1 MKSNND
7 FESHTALKSRKG
19 LKFFSALSMALPIF
33 MQSGQK
39 IFADGHHYL
48 EVNSIPVNVKILQ
61 NSFGERKGQM
71 ARVYS
76 IAGGF
81 WEDQHKGIHGK
92 VGDRD
97 MRFYCL
103 EPNKVTPGPGTT
115 SKYKGKQATKAVKR
129 VLMVGF
135 GANSAEEMG
144 FPGKSSE
151 AEYATQVAVW
161 LACGAIRSDI
171 KWLNPTAHKIFNYIQ
186 SEAKKIKDTGATKL
200 KLTASNVNKEKG
212 TATIMPTLTENGEK
226 KAGEGT
232 LKLTGMTATQEGH
245 AVTNKAK
252 ANYAIKVK
260 LTDPAGGKGSLSMTV
275 TGRSLKAP
283 MYNADS
289 GNSQDTVSFVA
300 VPSDKIT
307 KTWSFETPEKP
318 PTSHKSPIHKSPI
331 KAMFDLKK
339 NDDEGD
345 QVDQAKFDVYESDS
359 SWSQG
364 KFIGTITT
372 NKNGVARSGE
382 LVPGYYIAIE
392 RSTGKN
398 LDVDKTPVH
407 IDLTEANL
415 KENAKVTH
423 VQAPDGKSY
432 DLYHLDVDGPI
443 NNHKKPKITS
453 KLTNLEDNTQFAQP
467 IHGPVA
473 LNEHLYFSH
482 LVGTVTYNVRAWLMD
497 KTTGQPV
504 TINGQ
509 KIEASKTIGSRNNDT
524 NDDGIEDQTDLQLK
538 IPDASSL
545 AGHDIVAYSEIA
557 RSDKPDHWTA
567 LHEDIN
573 DKQETVHFSKPS
585 IHTNAVNAET
595 NGKKLQP
602 TDGETINDTVTYKE
616 LIPGKTYTLKGIVM
630 DKETGKAVLN
640 NGQKVEFTKT
650 FTANDANGEVTAS
663 VKFDA
668 HHYRNHRLVVFES
681 LYYTDYLLTDHRD
694 INDVNQSLD
703 VTNPQLHTTLSDNTQ
718 KLVSP
723 KALNTVEDVIR
734 YTDLIPGQT
743 YSVRGKLIDQVTG
756 APVMKRGV
764 PVMATATFKP
774 NMANGT
780 VTLTFVFDG
789 TQYTGHHLTAFE
801 SLYTNGR
808 ILVEHANLDD
818 ASQTISVDNKHD
830 NITPTPIPV
839 PTPTPGGGGSTIINN
854 NNNNNNNNNS
864 SNNGNNNNGN
874 NGNNSSNNGS
884 NNSANNGSN
893 NSGNNG
899 ANNGN
904 NGANNAGN
912 NGNNGYTGSNNA
924 GNNGN
929 NGYTGSNNAGNN
941 GNNGYTGSNNA
952 GSNDANNSNNG
963 ANNQQ
968 AVANNGN
975 SHANVARHAVRT
987 SKPCQNKRVARANNA
1002 CQNKQV
1008 ARPNTAVVKTPAR
1021 QTAPASG
1028 SVLPTASMVA
1038 QPAEKTASASQ
1049 VLPAQSPASSGTLP
1063 QTGSGKDSMLQS
1075 LGAVTLATAIGTF
1088 VYFTRRKQTTGME

>member
-318 PTSHKSPIHKSPI
+318 PTPHKSPI

-924 GNNGN
+924 G
-929 NGYTGSNNAGNN
+929 
-941 GNNGYTGSNNA
+941 
-952 GSNDANNSNNG
+952 SNDANNSNNG

>member
-7 FESHTALKSRKG
+7 FGSHTALKSRKG

-48 EVNSIPVNVKILQ
+48 EVHSIPVNVKILQ

-171 KWLNPTAHKIFNYIQ
+171 KWINPTAHKIFNYIQ

-200 KLTASNVNKEKG
+200 KLTASNVNKEEG

-260 LTDPAGGKGSLSMTV
+260 LTDPASGKGSLSMTV

-307 KTWSFETPEKP
+307 KTWSFAPEQKPDTP
-318 PTSHKSPIHKSPI
+318 PTTTSI

-382 LVPGYYIAIE
+382 LDPGYYIAIE

-398 LDVDKTPVH
+398 LDIDKTPVH

-423 VQAPDGKSY
+423 VKTPDGKPY

-830 NITPTPIPV
+830 NVTPTPIPV

-929 NGYTGSNNAGNN
+929 NGYTGSNNAGSN
-941 GNNGYTGSNNA
+941 GASNG
-952 GSNDANNSNNG
+952 NNG

-987 SKPCQNKRVARANNA
+987 SKPCQNK
-1002 CQNKQV
+1002 QV
-1008 ARPNTAVVKTPAR
+1008 ARPNTAVAKTPAR

>member
-200 KLTASNVNKEKG
+200 KLTASNVNKKEG
-212 TATIMPTLTENGEK
+212 TATILPTLTENGEK

-307 KTWSFETPEKP
+307 KTWSFAPEQKPDTPP
-318 PTSHKSPIHKSPI
+318 ATTSI

-382 LVPGYYIAIE
+382 LDPGYYIAIE

-423 VQAPDGKSY
+423 VKTPDGKPY

-830 NITPTPIPV
+830 NVTPTPIPV
-839 PTPTPGGGGSTIINN
+839 PTPTPTPGGGGSTIINN
-854 NNNNNNNNNS
+854 NNNNNNNNS
-864 SNNGNNNNGN
+864 SNNGNNSSN

-904 NGANNAGN
+904 N
-912 NGNNGYTGSNNA
+912 GSNNA

-975 SHANVARHAVRT
+975 SHANVVRHAVRT

-1038 QPAEKTASASQ
+1038 QPAEKTASANQ
-1049 VLPAQSPASSGTLP
+1049 ILPAQSPASSGTLP
-1063 QTGSGKDSMLQS
+1063 QTGSGKDNMLQS

>member
-1 MKSNND
+1 MEKSNGYKD
-7 FESHTALKSRKG
+7 HTDLKSRKG
-19 LKFFSALSMALPIF
+19 IKILSALSMALPIF
-33 MQSGQK
+33 MQSGQH
-39 IFADGHHYL
+39 IFADDLKKYK
-48 EVNSIPVNVKILQ
+48 SIPANITVANRPTEPGSLGWATVVANNGARDQYAGNWVDTDGNVYYCLDPNLAAPDKGSKSTHKDNASGAVRAVLRAGYPSHSAAELGVGNHKYMAMFATQLAVWHEGQSTKSITIHNATVKKLYEKIL
-61 NSFGERKGQM
+61 
-71 ARVYS
+71 A
-76 IAGGF
+76 
-81 WEDQHKGIHGK
+81 D
-92 VGDRD
+92 
-97 MRFYCL
+97 
-103 EPNKVTPGPGTT
+103 
-115 SKYKGKQATKAVKR
+115 
-129 VLMVGF
+129 
-135 GANSAEEMG
+135 
-144 FPGKSSE
+144 
-151 AEYATQVAVW
+151 
-161 LACGAIRSDI
+161 
-171 KWLNPTAHKIFNYIQ
+171 
-186 SEAKKIKDTGATKL
+186 AKKQTGSGLTKL
-200 KLTASNVNKEKG
+200 KITATNVDKEKG
-212 TATIMPTLTENGEK
+212 SATLTINKTEDLDKVKDNVTIHLTNLKATQDGK
-226 KAGEGT
+226 AVTTTAKAGTPIQVQLEDKSKNGS
-232 LKLTGMTATQEGH
+232 MSATANSYTTETPIYYTPGKQRG
-245 AVTNKAK
+245 VTM
-252 ANYAIKVK
+252 IKVH
-260 LTDPAGGKGSLSMTV
+260 KGTV
-275 TGRSLKAP
+275 K
-283 MYNADS
+283 D
-289 GNSQDTVSFVA
+289 D
-300 VPSDKIT
+300 
-307 KTWSFETPEKP
+307 WSFTSTPKP
-318 PTSHKSPIHKSPI
+318 PTPEHSEI

-359 SWSQG
+359 NWSQG

-382 LVPGYYIAIE
+382 LDPGYYIAIE

-398 LDVDKTPVH
+398 LDIDKTPVH

-423 VQAPDGKSY
+423 VKTPDGKPY

-764 PVMATATFKP
+764 PVMATGTFKP

-830 NITPTPIPV
+830 NVTPTPIPV
-839 PTPTPGGGGSTIINN
+839 PTPTPTPGGGGSTII

-874 NGNNSSNNGS
+874 NGNN
-884 NNSANNGSN
+884 
-893 NSGNNG
+893 
-899 ANNGN
+899 
-904 NGANNAGN
+904 
-912 NGNNGYTGSNNA
+912 GSNNA

-929 NGYTGSNNAGNN
+929 NGY
-941 GNNGYTGSNNA
+941 NGYNNA
-952 GSNDANNSNNG
+952 GSNGANNGNNG

-975 SHANVARHAVRT
+975 SHANVVRHAVRT

-1049 VLPAQSPASSGTLP
+1049 ILPAQSPASSGTLP
-1063 QTGSGKDSMLQS
+1063 QTGSGKDTMLQS
-1075 LGAVTLATAIGTF
+1075 LGAVTLASAIGTF